1 MLVGGYFFCQA
12 GDSDGKITKWGII
25 KEKIKRG
32 EKSWEKRSK
41 EKEVKNK
48 RQRKPGQRK
57 KVKKGR
63 NKKQK

>member
-25 KEKIKRG
+25 KERIKRG
-32 EKSWEKRSK
+32 EKRWKKSK